1 MRIEKITR
9 RGREF
14 AVLPMDELKKLM
26 EHAEMLTDVKAYDD
40 AKARIQRGED
50 ELIPLELT
58 ERRLNGESTLKIWR
72 EYRGLTQQRLA
83 NASKVSRPMI
93 AAIEAKTKRGGI
105 ETLKKLA
112 RALGVDLDHLA

>member
-1 MRIEKITR
+1 
-9 RGREF
+9 
-14 AVLPMDELKKLM
+14 M
-26 EHAEMLTDVKAYDD
+26 EHAEMLTDVKAHDD

-58 ERRLNGESTLKIWR
+58 ERRLDGESTLKICR
-72 EYRGLTQQRLA
+72 EFRGLTQQQLA
-83 NASKVSRPMI
+83 NASQVSRPMI

-112 RALGVDLDHLA
+112 RALGVDLNHLA